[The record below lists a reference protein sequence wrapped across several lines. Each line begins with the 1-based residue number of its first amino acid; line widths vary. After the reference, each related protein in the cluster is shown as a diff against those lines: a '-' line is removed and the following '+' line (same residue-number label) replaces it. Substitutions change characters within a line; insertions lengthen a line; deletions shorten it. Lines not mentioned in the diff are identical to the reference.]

1 MCLLYLSGLVL
12 EAQRVSYWCWYHSS
26 IHRYRW
32 AFIPEVSD
40 DSGLEVR
47 RQGIHQR
54 EFKPYVV
61 RLAKLLR
68 KKAKVLH
75 SFQFIFVKYKQVTF
89 VRYSI
94 SYVQLPLC
102 IRLINYRSLPKKIVS
117 FLVSSVG
124 LCYEC
129 FVFSLPSEN
138 FKTKLYNLGTV
149 WVVILSTSL

>member
-89 VRYSI
+89 VRYSV
-94 SYVQLPLC
+94 SYVQ
-102 IRLINYRSLPKKIVS
+102 IVS
-117 FLVSSVG
+117 FLLSSVG
-124 LCYEC
+124 LCYKC

>member
-1 MCLLYLSGLVL
+1 MYLLYLSGLVL

-102 IRLINYRSLPKKIVS
+102 IRLINYRENSEFLTLISRPLLWMFCLFFAFRKFQNEIVQFGDSL
-117 FLVSSVG
+117 G
-124 LCYEC
+124 CYFE
-129 FVFSLPSEN
+129 
-138 FKTKLYNLGTV
+138 Y
-149 WVVILSTSL
+149 